1 MSSHIAFQP
10 LSRRERTAGAVAAV
24 IASCV
29 SLSAVVSLFDTA
41 GSTPWFAI
49 DQAGRVANCA
59 PVRETTQR
67 HACLRAIARQAPT
80 TRVAAR

>member
-1 MSSHIAFQP
+1 MTTDNVFQP
-10 LSRRERTAGAVAAV
+10 LSRRERTVSAVAAV

-29 SLSAVVSLFDTA
+29 SLSAVVGLFDSG

-49 DQAGRVANCA
+49 DQAGQVANCA
-59 PVRETTQR
+59 PVREATQR
-67 HACLRAIARQAPT
+67 HACLRAVARQAPT